1 MWRTFPMIFL
11 KQHIPQFVLLLL
23 VVVVV
28 LSLLLLNLQARL
40 AQVNKLVRSLLTGP
54 SGENLE
60 TMLARCLGES
70 RQALARGEELETQ
83 LHSVSEA
90 IRGCVQHIG
99 LVRYDAYG
107 DVSGAQSFSIALLD
121 DHHNGAILTG
131 LLGRH
136 DGRCYGKPVVAGQTE
151 MALSEE
157 EESALQM
164 ALHGGVS
171 VPATIATGRNGKRE
185 KGVLNRG

>member
-1 MWRTFPMIFL
+1 MIFL
-11 KQHIPQFVLLLL
+11 KHHIPQFVAALTVL
-23 VVVVV
+23 VFV
-28 LSLLLLNLQARL
+28 LFVLLLNLQSRL

-60 TMLARCLGES
+60 TMLTRCLSES
-70 RQALARGEELETQ
+70 RQSLARSEELDTR
-83 LHSVSEA
+83 LASMA
-90 IRGCVQHIG
+90 DAMRGCVQHIG

-164 ALHGGVS
+164 ALHGGVN
-171 VPATIATGRNGKRE
+171 VAAPIAKGRNGKRE

>member
-1 MWRTFPMIFL
+1 MIFL
-11 KQHIPQFVLLLL
+11 KHYIPQFVVALL
-23 VVVVV
+23 VLVFL
-28 LSLLLLNLQARL
+28 LSLLLLNLQSRL

-60 TMLARCLGES
+60 TMLTRCLSES
-70 RQALARGEELETQ
+70 RQALARGEEF
-83 LHSVSEA
+83 EA
-90 IRGCVQHIG
+90 RLQSTADAMRGCVQHIG

-136 DGRCYGKPVVAGQTE
+136 DGRCYGKPVANGQTE

-164 ALHGGVS
+164 ALHGGINA
-171 VPATIATGRNGKRE
+171 PAVVATGRNGKRE